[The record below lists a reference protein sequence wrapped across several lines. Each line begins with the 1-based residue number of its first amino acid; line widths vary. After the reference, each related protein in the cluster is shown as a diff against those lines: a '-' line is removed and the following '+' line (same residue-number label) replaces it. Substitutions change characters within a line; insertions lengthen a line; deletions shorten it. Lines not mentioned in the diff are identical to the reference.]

1 MYAIGIVPLLDLIA
15 ENCVND
21 DNIIKH
27 AAFADDLGGA
37 GKLHVVRSWWNHIV
51 EFGPKLGYFPN
62 ATKSWIVIKPDVE
75 QEAREIF
82 DGTNIQI
89 TTEERKYLG
98 GFIGSKKG
106 KDSYVSSLVS
116 SWCDQLKVL
125 SRIAKSEPQSA
136 YSAFV
141 SGFRHR
147 LTYHMSTIMNIE
159 DHLNII
165 IRFPENVR
173 NSLEELKDSLDETFN
188 TEEKRYLARQK
199 LHEIKQGSKESV
211 IEFSER
217 VDKLVMKGHDGFDSA
232 AQKDRIASE
241 CFIKGLRQ
249 EIKETVWEKCPN
261 SFQEAVQSAERREVF
276 LNSVGKRSAG
286 VNEVSEDLIGLIQK
300 FNSDRERSNQ
310 EIWKAIQSLK
320 TAVQELA
327 TARRNDNTWNHPP
340 GAERRTPIVCYG
352 CNQTGHIRRNCPLA
366 QYRQPMQVNP
376 ALDRRCPA
384 AEEPIS
390 EQTTPRS

>member
-1 MYAIGIVPLLDLIA
+1 MARRYEENEATPAVQENIRENARPQRTIVDIQTFSGKDEEDIA
-15 ENCVND
+15 EWLIRWEV
-21 DNIIKH
+21 
-27 AAFADDLGGA
+27 AANANNWTPQQQLTMMPVYLTGRA
-37 GKLHVVRSWWNHIV
+37 G
-51 EFGPKLGYFPN
+51 
-62 ATKSWIVIKPDVE
+62 
-75 QEAREIF
+75 
-82 DGTNIQI
+82 
-89 TTEERKYLG
+89 
-98 GFIGSKKG
+98 
-106 KDSYVSSLVS
+106 
-116 SWCDQLKVL
+116 
-125 SRIAKSEPQSA
+125 
-136 YSAFV
+136 
-141 SGFRHR
+141 R
-147 LTYHMSTIMNIE
+147 LFW
-159 DHLNII
+159 
-165 IRFPENVR
+165 RFPENVR

-217 VDKLVMKGHDGFDSA
+217 VDKLVMKGHDGLDSA

-310 EIWKAIQSLK
+310 EIWKAIQSLT

-366 QYRQPMQVNP
+366 QYRQPMHVNP
-376 ALDRRCPA
+376 ALARRCPA